1 MGGGT
6 IVLYST
12 IIHFFVI
19 REDQNRN
26 PNMNNKD
33 LEGLEEG
40 VMSGGGNEKVE
51 ESGLKPNQHL
61 TPG

>member
-1 MGGGT
+1 MVGHN
-6 IVLYST
+6 ST
-12 IIHFFVI
+12 IAQYYISLLSGKI
-19 REDQNRN
+19 RN

-40 VMSGGGNEKVE
+40 LMMSGGNEKVE

-61 TPG
+61 IPG